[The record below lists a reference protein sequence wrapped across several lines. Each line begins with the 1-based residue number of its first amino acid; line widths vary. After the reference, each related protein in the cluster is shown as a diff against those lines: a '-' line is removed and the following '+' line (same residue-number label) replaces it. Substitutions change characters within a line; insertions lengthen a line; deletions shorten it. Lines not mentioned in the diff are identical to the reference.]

1 MMKKIILSNAYFPNS
16 WVLSNF
22 SKSLTKSCSLTHFPS
37 SSVMAGA
44 VPAFLISSSS
54 FCFRQSSRDFF
65 FGSSCSSVLVF
76 LATTDGGRLSENDM
90 VVDTTMLFYLSKER
104 IINT

>member
-22 SKSLTKSCSLTHFPS
+22 SKSLTKSLTHFPS
-37 SSVMAGA
+37 SSVIAGA

-90 VVDTTMLFYLSKER
+90 VVDTPMLLYMSKER